1 MKKIIFILCV
11 ILFLFFH
18 KKIVTFFVTSNS
30 VGSSYFFENKKILK
44 YFILDR
50 NTLAMISNAKGV
62 VDDYILNDRRNKNIS
77 YNGLFNPSKYSKVDT
92 LITSEDINSLNY
104 IDTKEHNQKF
114 INTNTIL
121 NFIKSGGR
129 DNSRYDSVTNIKG
142 FHPSLYKILKTSNS
156 FFSTLKEPV
165 NVECTPIFNNG
176 NLYFTTAFNTFV
188 CYNIDKNKVDFEL
201 KFPDIPARR
210 GFLLT
215 NPDSSI
221 HQQRIY
227 FQVSSY
233 LVCVKPASGKLDKE
247 FGNNG
252 YLDLGFGTSSPVIY
266 KNIILVGTNTP
277 SKVHAL
283 NAKTGKKIWEINL
296 IKDTNNIN
304 LWGASPWSGYL
315 VDFKRA
321 SLIVTTGNPK
331 PSLFGGDRKGKNL
344 YSNCV
349 LSINI
354 LNGKVNWYTQEVT
367 HDLWDYDIPSA
378 PTFSTINFK
387 RKNVDIVIVPTKIGN
402 LLILDRDNGKFLF
415 GAKYDNVPNS
425 DVPGESTSH
434 KQLSI
439 ISPQRFIKIEFNPND
454 FRNDLSPKMQT
465 KIKNQDLIFGNFQP
479 PSLKKTLVTYG
490 LHGGAEWP
498 GLALDIKNKN
508 VFIPINNFP
517 WKLRL
522 YLQDLSFKPI
532 NTRINEGA
540 IYNKF
545 CSSCHGEKRNGSYE
559 TIGEVET
566 NYIPSLVGLIYTDR
580 LKYLDNVKTL
590 NSKHNSN
597 INISTKELYELK
609 KYLLKVD
616 STSLMA
622 KSLNIESSWT
632 QFLDENGIPVSK
644 SPWGE
649 IVCYDI
655 EKGKIK
661 WRKPLG
667 KYDNFKVK
675 SGQPNYGGVT
685 LTSNGILFATGTP
698 DKKIRAFDSNN
709 GVEIWNYNLFAAGSA
724 PPFTFTYKGKNFLV
738 VNSTGGQFS
747 QFKEKA
753 SSLYIFNF

>member
-1 MKKIIFILCV
+1 MKKIVLIVCV
-11 ILFLFFH
+11 ILLFFFY
-18 KKIVTFFVTSNS
+18 KKIGLFIVTSNS
-30 VGSSYFFENKKILK
+30 VGSSYFFENKKVLK
-44 YFILDR
+44 YFFLDK
-50 NTLAMISNAKGV
+50 NTLALISNAKGM

-77 YNGLFNPSKYSKVDT
+77 YNGLFNPNKHSKVDT
-92 LITSEDINSLNY
+92 LITPEDIKSLNY
-104 IDTKEHNQKF
+104 IEPKERNRKF
-114 INTNTIL
+114 IPTNTTL
-121 NFIKSGGR
+121 NFMKSGGW
-129 DNSRYDSVTNIKG
+129 DNSRYDSVIDKKG
-142 FHPSLYKILKTSNS
+142 FHPSLYKILNTSNS
-156 FFSTLKEPV
+156 FFSNLKEPI
-165 NVECTPIFNNG
+165 NVECTPVFNNG
-176 NLYFTTAFNTFV
+176 NLYFTTAYNTFV
-188 CYNIDKNKVDFEL
+188 CFNIDKNKVEFEL
-201 KFPDIPARR
+201 KFPETPARR

-215 NPDSSI
+215 NPNSNI
-221 HQQRIY
+221 NQQRIY

-233 LVCVKPASGKLDKE
+233 IVCVKPSTGKLDKG

-252 YLDLGFGTSSPVIY
+252 YLNIGFGTSSPVIY
-266 KNIILVGTNTP
+266 NNIILVGTNTP
-277 SKVHAL
+277 SKVYAL
-283 NAKTGKKIWEINL
+283 NANSGKIIWQTNL
-296 IKDTNNIN
+296 IKDTNNIH

-331 PSLFGGDRKGKNL
+331 PSLFGGDRKGRNL

-354 LNGKVNWYTQEVT
+354 LNGKINWYTQEVT

-378 PTFSTINFK
+378 PTFSTINFNK
-387 RKNVDIVIVPTKIGN
+387 KNLDIVIVPTKIGN

-415 GAKYDNVPNS
+415 GAKYENVPKS
-425 DVPGESTSH
+425 DVPGELTSD
-434 KQLSI
+434 KQISI
-439 ISPQRFIKIEFNPND
+439 ISPQRFINIEFKPND
-454 FRNDLSPKMQT
+454 FRNDLSLTMQS

-479 PSLKKTLVTYG
+479 PSLKNTLVTYG

-498 GLALDIKNKN
+498 GLALNIKNKN

-522 YLQDLSFKPI
+522 YLQDLSNKPI
-532 NTRINEGA
+532 NTKINEGA

-545 CSSCHGEKRNGSYE
+545 CSSCHGKKRNGNYQ

-566 NYIPSLVGLIYTDR
+566 NYIPSLVGLIYTNR
-580 LKYLDNVKTL
+580 IKYFDNVKHL
-590 NSKHNSN
+590 NTQHNSN
-597 INISTKELYELK
+597 LNISDKELKELK

-616 STSLMA
+616 STSL
-622 KSLNIESSWT
+622 KSSSLNIESSWT
-632 QFLDENGIPVSK
+632 QFLDENGVPVSK

-655 EKGKIK
+655 EKAKIK

-667 KYDNFKVK
+667 QYTNFKVK
-675 SGQPNYGGVT
+675 TGQPNYGGVA

-709 GVEIWNYNLFAAGSA
+709 GEEIWNYNLFASGSA
-724 PPFTFTYKGKNFLV
+724 PPYTFSYKGKNFLV

-753 SSLYIFNF
+753 SLLYIFNF